1 VTVLF
6 SLFLTKWEYFV
17 KFGKLRL
24 EMSVKICKQISGEKI
39 YKLNKLENTLQS
51 LQLEQDNGK
60 NKVTKENA
68 KSLQDKINVIENKLS

>member
-1 VTVLF
+1 MQVKST
-6 SLFLTKWEYFV
+6 TK
-17 KFGKLRL
+17 K
-24 EMSVKICKQISGEKI
+24 
-39 YKLNKLENTLQS
+39 TLQS